1 MCIKIHKIS
10 IPTQRDNTCSKLT
23 TNTKEQCPR

>member
-10 IPTQRDNTCSKLT
+10 IPTQRDNTKLT